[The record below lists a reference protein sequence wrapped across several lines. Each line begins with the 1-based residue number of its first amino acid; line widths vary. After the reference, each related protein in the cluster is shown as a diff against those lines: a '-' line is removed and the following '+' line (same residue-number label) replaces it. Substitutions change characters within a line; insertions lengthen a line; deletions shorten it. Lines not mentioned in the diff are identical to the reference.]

1 MLHRRKWYTG
11 IILAALA
18 ALLVIAAAAVTDR
31 AYADEPEKCRVKI
44 VVLDK
49 STGEEIKDATP
60 MVYHD
65 YYVESEDTYVVEPVK
80 QNTDGTFD
88 IEMEDWAYRY
98 KAVAKNYKY
107 KRSAYGGNDEY
118 GDWIEFDGKTQ
129 DAQGNWTLT
138 LYVKLSPQT
147 EEERLNEIRTESK
160 KVLSDYKKASDYE
173 AEDQETLK
181 TLIQTY
187 SDKIDDAKTED
198 AIKQA
203 LAEGKGEID
212 KLVTA
217 QEKNNDR
224 YASKLMF
231 TDRNGKTTPLLTGE
245 KGQYEASLSLLDK
258 GGVFSVEGDPAARWT
273 VKKGLW
279 IQSMAM
285 PHSVEYVTERT
296 GSFLTTSIPGDT
308 EFVDAEISDASVTL
322 GDGSKVTFTLKI
334 STKEEDKTAAVAA
347 VKEKIGGIG
356 EVTLDSGDAIRQART
371 DYDGLLKSLQ
381 KKVDN
386 YDVLTDAEKKLE
398 GLKKAKEEA
407 EAKQAKTV
415 DETIAAIGEVTFD
428 SENAVT
434 EARKAYDAL
443 SDGAKEKVTRHE
455 DLTAAEKKL
464 DELKKAKEKEE
475 AEAKAAAEAVD
486 GKIAAIGEVTLDSE
500 NAVAEARKAYD
511 ALSDGAKEKVTRYGD
526 LTAAEKK
533 LDELKKAKE
542 KEEAE
547 AKAAAEA
554 VDGKIA
560 AIGEVTLDSE
570 NAVTEAR
577 KAYDALSD
585 GAKEKV
591 TRYGDLTAAE
601 KKLDELKKAK
611 EKEEAEAKA
620 KAEAERKAKLPGK
633 VSLKVKSG
641 KRKAVLSWK
650 KTSKAKGYVV
660 YRSTK
665 KNGTYK
671 KIRTLKN
678 AKTLKYTNTKLKK
691 GRTYYYKVCAYNST
705 GKGPMSSPKKVKVK

>member
-1 MLHRRKWYTG
+1 MLQRRKWYTG

-44 VVLDK
+44 IVQDK

-60 MVYHD
+60 MVYHE
-65 YYVESEDTYVVEPVK
+65 YYVESEDTYVDEPVK

-88 IEMEDWAYRY
+88 VEMEDWAYRY

-129 DAQGNWTLT
+129 DDQGNWTLT
-138 LYVKLSPQT
+138 LYVKLTPQT
-147 EEERLNEIRTESK
+147 EEERLNDIRTESK
-160 KVLSDYKKASDYE
+160 KALSDYKKASDYE

-217 QEKNNDR
+217 QAKNNDR

-285 PHSVEYVTERT
+285 NHSVEYVTERT
-296 GSFLTTSIPGDT
+296 GSFLTTSIPDDT

-386 YDVLTDAEKKLE
+386 YDVLTAAEKKLE
-398 GLKKAKEEA
+398 ELKKAKEAKEEA
-407 EAKQAKTV
+407 EAKQAKAV
-415 DETIAAIGEVTFD
+415 DE
-428 SENAVT
+428 
-434 EARKAYDAL
+434 
-443 SDGAKEKVTRHE
+443 
-455 DLTAAEKKL
+455 
-464 DELKKAKEKEE
+464 
-475 AEAKAAAEAVD
+475 
-486 GKIAAIGEVTLDSE
+486 KIT
-500 NAVAEARKAYD
+500 
-511 ALSDGAKEKVTRYGD
+511 
-526 LTAAEKK
+526 
-533 LDELKKAKE
+533 
-542 KEEAE
+542 
-547 AKAAAEA
+547 
-554 VDGKIA
+554 

-601 KKLDELKKAK
+601 KKLDELKTAK
-611 EKEEAEAKA
+611 EKEEAEAKAKAEAEAKA

-671 KIRTLKN
+671 KIRTLKS

>member
-1 MLHRRKWYTG
+1 MLQRRKWYTG

-44 VVLDK
+44 IVQDN

-88 IEMEDWAYRY
+88 VEMEDWAYRY

-129 DAQGNWTLT
+129 DDQGNWTLT
-138 LYVKLSPQT
+138 LYVKLTPQT
-147 EEERLNEIRTESK
+147 EEERLNDIRTESK
-160 KVLSDYKKASDYE
+160 KALSDYKKASDYE

-217 QEKNNDR
+217 QAKNNDR

-285 PHSVEYVTERT
+285 NHSVEYVTERT
-296 GSFLTTSIPGDT
+296 GSFLTTSIPDDT

-356 EVTLDSGDAIRQART
+356 EVTLDRGDAIRQART

-398 GLKKAKEEA
+398 ELKKAKEEA
-407 EAKQAKTV
+407 EAKQAKAV
-415 DETIAAIGEVTFD
+415 DE
-428 SENAVT
+428 
-434 EARKAYDAL
+434 
-443 SDGAKEKVTRHE
+443 
-455 DLTAAEKKL
+455 
-464 DELKKAKEKEE
+464 
-475 AEAKAAAEAVD
+475 
-486 GKIAAIGEVTLDSE
+486 
-500 NAVAEARKAYD
+500 
-511 ALSDGAKEKVTRYGD
+511 
-526 LTAAEKK
+526 
-533 LDELKKAKE
+533 
-542 KEEAE
+542 
-547 AKAAAEA
+547 
-554 VDGKIA
+554 KIA

-611 EKEEAEAKA
+611 AKAEAEAKA

-671 KIRTLKN
+671 KIRTLKS

>member
-1 MLHRRKWYTG
+1 MLQRRKWCTG

-44 VVLDK
+44 IVQDK

-65 YYVESEDTYVVEPVK
+65 YYVDSEDTYVVEPVK

-88 IEMEDWAYRY
+88 VEMEDWAYRY

-129 DAQGNWTLT
+129 DDQGNWTLT
-138 LYVKLSPQT
+138 LYVKLTPQT
-147 EEERLNEIRTESK
+147 EEERLNDIRTESK
-160 KVLSDYKKASDYE
+160 KALSDYKKASDYE

-217 QEKNNDR
+217 QAKNNDR

-285 PHSVEYVTERT
+285 NHSVEYVTERT
-296 GSFLTTSIPGDT
+296 GSFLTTSIPDDT

-386 YDVLTDAEKKLE
+386 YGVLTAAEKKLDE
-398 GLKKAKEEA
+398 LKKAKEKE
-407 EAKQAKTV
+407 ETETNQAKAV
-415 DETIAAIGEVTFD
+415 DEKIAAIGEVTLD
-428 SENAVT
+428 SENTVT

-443 SDGAKEKVTRHE
+443 SDGAKEKVTRYI

-475 AEAKAAAEAVD
+475 AEAKA
-486 GKIAAIGEVTLDSE
+486 
-500 NAVAEARKAYD
+500 KA
-511 ALSDGAKEKVTRYGD
+511 
-526 LTAAEKK
+526 
-533 LDELKKAKE
+533 
-542 KEEAE
+542 
-547 AKAAAEA
+547 
-554 VDGKIA
+554 
-560 AIGEVTLDSE
+560 
-570 NAVTEAR
+570 
-577 KAYDALSD
+577 
-585 GAKEKV
+585 
-591 TRYGDLTAAE
+591 
-601 KKLDELKKAK
+601 
-611 EKEEAEAKA
+611 EAEAKA

-671 KIRTLKN
+671 KIRTLKS

>member
-1 MLHRRKWYTG
+1 MLQRRKWYTG

-44 VVLDK
+44 IVQDN

-65 YYVESEDTYVVEPVK
+65 YYVDSEDTYVDEPVK

-88 IEMEDWAYRY
+88 VEMEDWAYRY

-129 DAQGNWTLT
+129 DDQGNWTLT
-138 LYVKLSPQT
+138 LYVKLTPQT
-147 EEERLNEIRTESK
+147 EEERLNDIRTESK
-160 KVLSDYKKASDYE
+160 KALSDYKKASDYE

-217 QEKNNDR
+217 QAKNNDR

-245 KGQYEASLSLLDK
+245 KGKYEASLSLLDK

-285 PHSVEYVTERT
+285 NHSVEYVTERT
-296 GSFLTTSIPGDT
+296 GSFLTTSIPDDT

-386 YDVLTDAEKKLE
+386 YNVLTDAEKKLE
-398 GLKKAKEEA
+398 ELKKAKEEA
-407 EAKQAKTV
+407 EAKQAKAV
-415 DETIAAIGEVTFD
+415 DE
-428 SENAVT
+428 
-434 EARKAYDAL
+434 
-443 SDGAKEKVTRHE
+443 
-455 DLTAAEKKL
+455 
-464 DELKKAKEKEE
+464 
-475 AEAKAAAEAVD
+475 
-486 GKIAAIGEVTLDSE
+486 
-500 NAVAEARKAYD
+500 
-511 ALSDGAKEKVTRYGD
+511 
-526 LTAAEKK
+526 
-533 LDELKKAKE
+533 
-542 KEEAE
+542 
-547 AKAAAEA
+547 
-554 VDGKIA
+554 KIA

-611 EKEEAEAKA
+611 EEAEAKAKAEAEAKA

-671 KIRTLKN
+671 KIRTLKS

>member
-1 MLHRRKWYTG
+1 MLQRRKWCTG

-60 MVYHD
+60 MVYDVKFEGGD
-65 YYVESEDTYVVEPVK
+65 YVYVPVTPEEDGRFLLEVP
-80 QNTDGTFD
+80 
-88 IEMEDWAYRY
+88 EDEWERDYRY
-98 KAVAKNYKY
+98 TYKAEAKGYKY
-107 KRSAYGGNDEY
+107 EYKSKRQEHGEY
-118 GDWIEFDGKTQ
+118 IEFGEKPQ

-138 LYVKLSPQT
+138 LYVKLTPQT
-147 EEERLNEIRTESK
+147 EEERLNDIRTESK
-160 KVLSDYKKASDYE
+160 KALSDYKKASDYE

-187 SDKIDDAKTED
+187 SNKIDDAKTED

-217 QEKNNDR
+217 QAKNNDR

-285 PHSVEYVTERT
+285 NHSVEYVTERT
-296 GSFLTTSIPGDT
+296 GSFLTTSIPDDT

-386 YDVLTDAEKKLE
+386 YDVLTAAEKKLE
-398 GLKKAKEEA
+398 ELKKAKEAKEEA
-407 EAKQAKTV
+407 EAKQAKAV
-415 DETIAAIGEVTFD
+415 DE
-428 SENAVT
+428 
-434 EARKAYDAL
+434 
-443 SDGAKEKVTRHE
+443 
-455 DLTAAEKKL
+455 
-464 DELKKAKEKEE
+464 
-475 AEAKAAAEAVD
+475 
-486 GKIAAIGEVTLDSE
+486 KIT
-500 NAVAEARKAYD
+500 
-511 ALSDGAKEKVTRYGD
+511 
-526 LTAAEKK
+526 
-533 LDELKKAKE
+533 
-542 KEEAE
+542 
-547 AKAAAEA
+547 
-554 VDGKIA
+554 

-601 KKLDELKKAK
+601 KKLDELKTAK
-611 EKEEAEAKA
+611 EKEEAEAKAKAEAEAKA

-671 KIRTLKN
+671 KIRTLKS

>member
-1 MLHRRKWYTG
+1 MLQRRKWYTG

-18 ALLVIAAAAVTDR
+18 VLLVIAAAAVTDR

-44 VVLDK
+44 IVQDN

-88 IEMEDWAYRY
+88 VEMEDWAYRY

-129 DAQGNWTLT
+129 DDQGNWTLT
-138 LYVKLSPQT
+138 LYVKLTPQT
-147 EEERLNEIRTESK
+147 EEERLNDIRTESK
-160 KVLSDYKKASDYE
+160 KALSDYKKASDYE

-217 QEKNNDR
+217 QAKNNDR

-285 PHSVEYVTERT
+285 NHSVEYVTERT
-296 GSFLTTSIPGDT
+296 GSFLTTSIPDDT

-356 EVTLDSGDAIRQART
+356 EVTLDSGDAIRKART

-398 GLKKAKEEA
+398 ELKKAKEEA
-407 EAKQAKTV
+407 EAKQAKAV
-415 DETIAAIGEVTFD
+415 DE
-428 SENAVT
+428 
-434 EARKAYDAL
+434 
-443 SDGAKEKVTRHE
+443 
-455 DLTAAEKKL
+455 
-464 DELKKAKEKEE
+464 
-475 AEAKAAAEAVD
+475 
-486 GKIAAIGEVTLDSE
+486 KIAV
-500 NAVAEARKAYD
+500 
-511 ALSDGAKEKVTRYGD
+511 
-526 LTAAEKK
+526 
-533 LDELKKAKE
+533 
-542 KEEAE
+542 
-547 AKAAAEA
+547 
-554 VDGKIA
+554 
-560 AIGEVTLDSE
+560 IGEVTLDSE

-611 EKEEAEAKA
+611 AKAEAEAKA

-671 KIRTLKN
+671 KIRTLKS

>member
-1 MLHRRKWYTG
+1 MLQRRKWCTG

-18 ALLVIAAAAVTDR
+18 ALIVIAAAAVTDR

-44 VVLDK
+44 VVQDK

-65 YYVESEDTYVVEPVK
+65 YYVYSEDTYVVEPVK

-88 IEMEDWAYRY
+88 VEMEDWVYRY

-107 KRSAYGGNDEY
+107 KHSAYRGNDEH

-129 DAQGNWTLT
+129 DDQGNWM
-138 LYVKLSPQT
+138 LYVKLTPQT
-147 EEERLNEIRTESK
+147 EEERLNDIRTESK
-160 KVLSDYKKASDYE
+160 KALSDYKKASDYE

-217 QEKNNDR
+217 QAKNNDR

-231 TDRNGKTTPLLTGE
+231 TDRNGKATPLLTGE

-285 PHSVEYVTERT
+285 NHSVEYVTERT
-296 GSFLTTSIPGDT
+296 GSFLTTSIPVDT

-386 YDVLTDAEKKLE
+386 YDVLTDAEKKL
-398 GLKKAKEEA
+398 
-407 EAKQAKTV
+407 
-415 DETIAAIGEVTFD
+415 
-428 SENAVT
+428 
-434 EARKAYDAL
+434 
-443 SDGAKEKVTRHE
+443 
-455 DLTAAEKKL
+455 

-475 AEAKAAAEAVD
+475 TETNQAKAVD
-486 GKIAAIGEVTLDSE
+486 EKIAAIGEVTLDSE
-500 NAVAEARKAYD
+500 N
-511 ALSDGAKEKVTRYGD
+511 T
-526 LTAAEKK
+526 
-533 LDELKKAKE
+533 
-542 KEEAE
+542 
-547 AKAAAEA
+547 
-554 VDGKIA
+554 
-560 AIGEVTLDSE
+560 
-570 NAVTEAR
+570 VTEAR

-591 TRYGDLTAAE
+591 TRYIDLTAAE

-611 EKEEAEAKA
+611 AKAEAETKA

-671 KIRTLKN
+671 KIRTLKS

>member
-1 MLHRRKWYTG
+1 MLQRRKWCTG

-88 IEMEDWAYRY
+88 VEMEDWVYRY

-107 KRSAYGGNDEY
+107 KRSAYGGNDEH

-129 DAQGNWTLT
+129 DDQGNWTLT
-138 LYVKLSPQT
+138 LYVKLTPQT
-147 EEERLNEIRTESK
+147 EEERLNDIRTESK
-160 KVLSDYKKASDYE
+160 KALSDYKKASDYE

-217 QEKNNDR
+217 QAKNNDR

-308 EFVDAEISDASVTL
+308 EFEDAEISDASVML

-347 VKEKIGGIG
+347 VKEKIGSIG

-398 GLKKAKEEA
+398 ELKKAKEEA
-407 EAKQAKTV
+407 EAKQAKAV
-415 DETIAAIGEVTFD
+415 DDKIAAIGEVTLD
-428 SENAVT
+428 SENTVT

-443 SDGAKEKVTRHE
+443 SDGAKEKVTRYE

-475 AEAKAAAEAVD
+475 AEAKQAKAVD
-486 GKIAAIGEVTLDSE
+486 DKIAAIGEVTLDSE
-500 NAVAEARKAYD
+500 N
-511 ALSDGAKEKVTRYGD
+511 T
-526 LTAAEKK
+526 
-533 LDELKKAKE
+533 
-542 KEEAE
+542 
-547 AKAAAEA
+547 
-554 VDGKIA
+554 
-560 AIGEVTLDSE
+560 
-570 NAVTEAR
+570 VTEAR
-577 KAYDALSD
+577 KAY
-585 GAKEKV
+585 
-591 TRYGDLTAAE
+591 
-601 KKLDELKKAK
+601 
-611 EKEEAEAKA
+611 
-620 KAEAERKAKLPGK
+620 
-633 VSLKVKSG
+633 
-641 KRKAVLSWK
+641 
-650 KTSKAKGYVV
+650 
-660 YRSTK
+660 
-665 KNGTYK
+665 
-671 KIRTLKN
+671 
-678 AKTLKYTNTKLKK
+678 
-691 GRTYYYKVCAYNST
+691 
-705 GKGPMSSPKKVKVK
+705 

>member
-1 MLHRRKWYTG
+1 MLQRRKWYTG

-44 VVLDK
+44 IVQDN

-88 IEMEDWAYRY
+88 VEMEDWAYRY

-129 DAQGNWTLT
+129 DDQGNWTLT
-138 LYVKLSPQT
+138 LYVKLTPQT
-147 EEERLNEIRTESK
+147 EEERLNDIRTESK
-160 KVLSDYKKASDYE
+160 KALSDYKKASDYE

-217 QEKNNDR
+217 QAKNNDR

-285 PHSVEYVTERT
+285 NHSVEYVTERT
-296 GSFLTTSIPGDT
+296 GSFLTTSIPDDT

-398 GLKKAKEEA
+398 ELKKAKEEA
-407 EAKQAKTV
+407 EAKQAKAV
-415 DETIAAIGEVTFD
+415 DE
-428 SENAVT
+428 
-434 EARKAYDAL
+434 
-443 SDGAKEKVTRHE
+443 
-455 DLTAAEKKL
+455 
-464 DELKKAKEKEE
+464 
-475 AEAKAAAEAVD
+475 
-486 GKIAAIGEVTLDSE
+486 KIAV
-500 NAVAEARKAYD
+500 
-511 ALSDGAKEKVTRYGD
+511 
-526 LTAAEKK
+526 
-533 LDELKKAKE
+533 
-542 KEEAE
+542 
-547 AKAAAEA
+547 
-554 VDGKIA
+554 
-560 AIGEVTLDSE
+560 IGEVTLDSE

-611 EKEEAEAKA
+611 AKAEAEAKA

-671 KIRTLKN
+671 KIRTLKS

>member
-1 MLHRRKWYTG
+1 MLQRRKWYTG

-44 VVLDK
+44 IVQDK

-65 YYVESEDTYVVEPVK
+65 YYVDSEDTYVVEPVK

-88 IEMEDWAYRY
+88 VEMEDYVYRY

-129 DAQGNWTLT
+129 DDQGNWTLT
-138 LYVKLSPQT
+138 LYVKLTPQT
-147 EEERLNEIRTESK
+147 EEERLNDIRTESK
-160 KVLSDYKKASDYE
+160 KALSDYKKASDYE
-173 AEDQETLK
+173 AEDQEKLK

-217 QEKNNDR
+217 QAKNNDR

-285 PHSVEYVTERT
+285 NHSVEYVTERT
-296 GSFLTTSIPGDT
+296 GSFLTTSIPDDT

-398 GLKKAKEEA
+398 ELKKAKEEA
-407 EAKQAKTV
+407 EAKQAKAV
-415 DETIAAIGEVTFD
+415 DE
-428 SENAVT
+428 
-434 EARKAYDAL
+434 
-443 SDGAKEKVTRHE
+443 
-455 DLTAAEKKL
+455 
-464 DELKKAKEKEE
+464 
-475 AEAKAAAEAVD
+475 
-486 GKIAAIGEVTLDSE
+486 
-500 NAVAEARKAYD
+500 
-511 ALSDGAKEKVTRYGD
+511 
-526 LTAAEKK
+526 
-533 LDELKKAKE
+533 
-542 KEEAE
+542 
-547 AKAAAEA
+547 
-554 VDGKIA
+554 KIA

-611 EKEEAEAKA
+611 AKAEAEAKA

-671 KIRTLKN
+671 KIRTLKS

>member
-1 MLHRRKWYTG
+1 MLQRRKWYTG

-44 VVLDK
+44 IVQDN

-88 IEMEDWAYRY
+88 VEMEDWAYRY

-129 DAQGNWTLT
+129 DDQGNWTLT
-138 LYVKLSPQT
+138 LYVKLTPQT
-147 EEERLNEIRTESK
+147 EEERLNDIRTESK
-160 KVLSDYKKASDYE
+160 KALSDYKKASDYE

-217 QEKNNDR
+217 QAKNNDR

-285 PHSVEYVTERT
+285 NHSVEYVTERT
-296 GSFLTTSIPGDT
+296 GSFLTTSIPDDT

-398 GLKKAKEEA
+398 ELKKAKEEA
-407 EAKQAKTV
+407 EAKQAKAV
-415 DETIAAIGEVTFD
+415 DE
-428 SENAVT
+428 
-434 EARKAYDAL
+434 
-443 SDGAKEKVTRHE
+443 
-455 DLTAAEKKL
+455 
-464 DELKKAKEKEE
+464 
-475 AEAKAAAEAVD
+475 
-486 GKIAAIGEVTLDSE
+486 
-500 NAVAEARKAYD
+500 
-511 ALSDGAKEKVTRYGD
+511 
-526 LTAAEKK
+526 
-533 LDELKKAKE
+533 
-542 KEEAE
+542 
-547 AKAAAEA
+547 
-554 VDGKIA
+554 KIA

-611 EKEEAEAKA
+611 AKAEAEAKA

-671 KIRTLKN
+671 KIRTLKS